1 MMKMAEE
8 NVQAALKQ
16 ASAKAQDLLGD
27 YQMFATHGQ
36 DQAVQQMFQSM
47 AEDMQRH
54 VEQLQMR
61 LDFLSNHQNQSNQSN

>member
-1 MMKMAEE
+1 MSEQ
-8 NVQAALKQ
+8 NVQSALKT

-27 YQMFATHGQ
+27 YQVFAAGGQ
-36 DQAVQQMFQSM
+36 DQAVRQMFQSM

-61 LDFLSNHQNQSNQSN
+61 LDFLSNQSSQSK

>member
-1 MMKMAEE
+1 MTKMAEE
-8 NVQAALKQ
+8 NVQSALKM

-27 YQMFATHGQ
+27 YQVFAASGQ

-61 LDFLSNHQNQSNQSN
+61 LDFISNQSSQSS